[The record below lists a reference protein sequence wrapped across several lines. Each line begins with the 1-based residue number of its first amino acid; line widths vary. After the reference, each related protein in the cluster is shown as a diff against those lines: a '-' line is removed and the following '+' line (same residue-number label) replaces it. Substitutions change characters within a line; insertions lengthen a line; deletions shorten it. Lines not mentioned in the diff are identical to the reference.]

1 MTQNLALV
9 IQKPDVIKLEERPL
23 PAPAPDE
30 VLVEV
35 QYTALCGSDVK
46 LYNGTYTAPHHYPV
60 VVGHEW
66 VGRVVNAGL
75 DVADLLPGDVVTGDC
90 SVFCGACPM
99 CTVNKNHCENIEK
112 SGITVDGKCGNYIT
126 AKRMHIYKC
135 PSLDDIKPLVLTEPT
150 AVSVN
155 GIVCRVPERELKRA
169 KSALVL
175 GAGGIGILA
184 TLVLCECPLPRIVVV
199 DVAEDKLE
207 LVKSFGLPG
216 VEICN
221 NISALNEQFDIVVEA
236 AGQSATLAE
245 TARFAAPA
253 GHIICLGHQKTVEL
267 DFSTIIA
274 KSLTIHASNGST
286 GNFEQAIQ
294 IIVKRQQIISQLITT
309 TVKLADAADYI
320 ANNLQN
326 AKNIKVV
333 IDLRPEALPL

>member
-9 IQKPDVIKLEERPL
+9 IQKPGVIKLEERPL

-30 VLVEV
+30 ALVEV

-46 LYNGTYTAPHHYPV
+46 LYNGTYTAPHRYPV

-66 VGRVVNAGL
+66 VGRVVSTGNE
-75 DVADLLPGDVVTGDC
+75 VTDLQPGDVVTGDC

-99 CTVNKNHCENIEK
+99 CAVNKNHCENIEK
-112 SGITVDGKCGNYIT
+112 SGITVDGKCANYIT

-135 PSLDDIKPLVLTEPT
+135 PPLDDIKPLVLTEPM

-155 GIVCRVPERELKRA
+155 GVFCRVPEPELKRA
-169 KSALVL
+169 KNALVL

-184 TLVLCECPLPRIVVV
+184 TLALCEYPLPRIVVV

-221 NISALNEQFDIVVEA
+221 NVSAINEQFDIVVEA

-245 TARFAAPA
+245 AARLTAPA
-253 GHIICLGHQKTVEL
+253 GHIVCLGHQKTVEL
-267 DFSTIIA
+267 DFGTIIA
-274 KSLTIHASNGST
+274 KSLTLHASNGST
-286 GNFEQAIQ
+286 GDFTKAIQ
-294 IIVKRQQIISQLITT
+294 IIVKRQQIVSQLITT
-309 TVKLADAADYI
+309 TVKLSNASDYI
-320 ANNLQN
+320 AGDLHNT
-326 AKNIKVV
+326 KNIKVV